1 MSLGD
6 TIRPVQGGNRFM
18 KQRGQQGQKESIPP
32 LSMGGKGGRTSPG
45 MPSLTSPKLSPKDSK
60 SLSDALGGKRTP
72 SPKYPNQS
80 MSQEDIIFGRK
91 TPTNDPRLVYLE
103 KRQRCTF
110 IKKKKGQL
118 SVQIEFACIM
128 TFKFFLL

>member
-91 TPTNDPRLVYLE
+91 TPTNDPRLVFLVW
-103 KRQRCTF
+103 KKMMRLLF
-110 IKKKKGQL
+110 KKKKGNFQCKL
-118 SVQIEFACIM
+118 NLHV
-128 TFKFFLL
+128 

>member
-6 TIRPVQGGNRFM
+6 TIKPGQGGNRFM

-103 KRQRCTF
+103 
-110 IKKKKGQL
+110 
-118 SVQIEFACIM
+118 
-128 TFKFFLL
+128 

>member
-1 MSLGD
+1 
-6 TIRPVQGGNRFM
+6 M

-91 TPTNDPRLVYLE
+91 TPTNDPRLEFIIY
-103 KRQRCTF
+103 
-110 IKKKKGQL
+110 IKKSKCCALKKNKQL
-118 SVQIEFACIM
+118 SVQIEFACLM

>member
-1 MSLGD
+1 
-6 TIRPVQGGNRFM
+6 M

-60 SLSDALGGKRTP
+60 SLSDALG
-72 SPKYPNQS
+72 PKYPNQS

-91 TPTNDPRLVYLE
+91 TPTNDPRLV
-103 KRQRCTF
+103 
-110 IKKKKGQL
+110 
-118 SVQIEFACIM
+118 
-128 TFKFFLL
+128 FLV

>member
-6 TIRPVQGGNRFM
+6 TIRPGQGGNRFM

-60 SLSDALGGKRTP
+60 SLSDALGG

-91 TPTNDPRLVYLE
+91 TPTNDPRLVFIIY
-103 KRQRCTF
+103 
-110 IKKKKGQL
+110 IKKSKCCAFKKNKQL
-118 SVQIEFACIM
+118 SVQIEFACLM